1 MLACEVPT
9 EPLIK
14 NRRIYCYSAEVRIHG
29 EFRAY
34 RLAERRRFLQANR
47 SKRTLSARRTAATI
61 LQVCPHRRAGIG
73 AGRSSLEETTCRTRV
88 RRVNI
93 AAAERWRTKRS
104 PVTRHRT
111 GQLAA
116 NRVRTSVSTGAHI

>member
-1 MLACEVPT
+1 MAAEAP
-9 EPLIK
+9 
-14 NRRIYCYSAEVRIHG
+14 RRIGQFFAVEVRIHG

-61 LQVCPHRRAGIG
+61 LHVCSHRRAGIG
-73 AGRSSLEETTCRTRV
+73 AGRFLSLEETTCRTRV